1 MRGDA
6 AWRACGH
13 APGHPFMPN
22 ACHFGSNNLFF
33 QKTLIFWETSQGQ
46 GMQQPRPR
54 QGPHGHAAA
63 KAKACSSQGLGMQQP
78 RPRHAAAN
86 AKAA

>member
-13 APGHPFMPN
+13 APGHPAMPN

-54 QGPHGHAAA
+54 QPPMGMQQPRPRQPPHGHAA
-63 KAKACSSQGLGMQQP
+63 KAKACS
-78 RPRHAAAN
+78 
-86 AKAA
+86 